1 LVKVGGRAQFKDAPK
16 SAHGFRT
23 ISLPPRVTQLL
34 IELRECQAERPLLRA
49 IPPEEALVFSRHDG
63 KPRHPDHV
71 SSTLRE
77 LVAASGLPR
86 IRPMQDLRH
95 THATLLI
102 GEGGVN
108 VKVVQERLG
117 HHSHSFTADTY
128 QHVIPGMD
136 EAAATRFD
144 QLVFGEQGAEAPS
157 DNP

>member
-1 LVKVGGRAQFKDAPK
+1 
-16 SAHGFRT
+16 
-23 ISLPPRVTQLL
+23 VTRLL
-34 IELRECQAERPLLRA
+34 TELRASQAVQPLLQA
-49 IPPEEALVFSRHDG
+49 IPPEEALVFCRPDG
-63 KPRHPDHV
+63 KPWHPDHV

-77 LVAASGLPR
+77 LVAASGLPK

-102 GEGGVN
+102 GVGGVN

-136 EAAATRFD
+136 EAAADRFD
-144 QLVFGEQGAEAPS
+144 QLVFGEQAADASAEDA
-157 DNP
+157 